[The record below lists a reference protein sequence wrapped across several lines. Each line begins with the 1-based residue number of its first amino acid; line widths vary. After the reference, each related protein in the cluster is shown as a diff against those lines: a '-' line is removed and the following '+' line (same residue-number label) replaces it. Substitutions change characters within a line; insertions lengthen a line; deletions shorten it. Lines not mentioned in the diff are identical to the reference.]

1 MPNIRNKEIIDTIL
15 NTNKRVSDANI
26 MKKINYL
33 SLTDKVF
40 YDSKIMINF
49 TIAEKI
55 SVFEKFKCLSNLS

>member
-15 NTNKRVSDANI
+15 NTNKRMSDANI

-40 YDSKIMINF
+40 YDSKIMTNF

-55 SVFEKFKCLSNLS
+55 SVFEKCKCLSNLI